1 MAARDTTDTILAAAA
16 RLPVRARA
24 RVTERLLASLDG
36 PPDADAAEAWA
47 AEIARRS
54 REIERGTVRGV
65 PWADVRAAGAARR
78 ARGRR

>member
-1 MAARDTTDTILAAAA
+1 MMHEHTLRVARS
-16 RLPVRARA
+16 A
-24 RVTERLLASLDG
+24 RVRT
-36 PPDADAAEAWA
+36 AAEAWA